1 MSKWLKIVFIASVI
15 LNIAFVIG
23 AVWARSY
30 IRKQNFEL
38 AAMTAE
44 AEGTV
49 ARHILTELESGD
61 PNRTEAVK
69 EQLRKNIRGFGH
81 VKKKN
86 IEQAKE
92 TAALWRKAAK
102 Q

>member
-1 MSKWLKIVFIASVI
+1 
-15 LNIAFVIG
+15 
-23 AVWARSY
+23 
-30 IRKQNFEL
+30 
-38 AAMTAE
+38 MTAE

-69 EQLRKNIRGFGH
+69 EQLRKNI
-81 VKKKN
+81 
-86 IEQAKE
+86 EQAKE